1 MMASTGYYLK
11 YDNLRYEYKTL
22 VMFYE
27 RDGRHE
33 DVLSTL
39 DKWEDIVSESTG
51 KETAIDGLAEN

>member
-51 KETAIDGLAEN
+51 K